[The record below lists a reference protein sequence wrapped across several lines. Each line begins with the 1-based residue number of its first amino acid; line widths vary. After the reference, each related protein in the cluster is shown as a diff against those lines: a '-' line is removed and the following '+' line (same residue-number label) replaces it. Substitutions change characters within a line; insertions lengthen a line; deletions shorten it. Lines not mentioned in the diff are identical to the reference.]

1 MFFFVNFNYFK
12 KEIKNLYIMLVDFKS
27 IIWYTK
33 LLSKDIE
40 KLEKYMKTYIKRFSQ
55 KKREHSGTDKSADG
69 KPDRRIHDNK
79 RF

>member
-1 MFFFVNFNYFK
+1 
-12 KEIKNLYIMLVDFKS
+12 MLVDFKS

-40 KLEKYMKTYIKRFSQ
+40 KLEKYMKTLILNGSP
-55 KKREHSGTDKSADG
+55 KKNGNTAALINLLTENLTG
-69 KPDRRIHDNK
+69 DNK